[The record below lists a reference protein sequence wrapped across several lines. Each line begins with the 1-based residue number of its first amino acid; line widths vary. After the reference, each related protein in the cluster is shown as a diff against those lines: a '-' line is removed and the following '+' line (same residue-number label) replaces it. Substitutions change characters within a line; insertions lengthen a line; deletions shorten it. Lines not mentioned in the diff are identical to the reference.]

1 LMMGEFI
8 PHAEHGGFLH
18 PYPKVNCLLLKASR
32 QSGREGTNRMP
43 RLFEAR
49 EIVAIAIE
57 IEENGEEF
65 YMRIANVM
73 KNRQVKETFEFLAG
87 EERKHRNSFRE
98 IQQRLGEF
106 KPIYESYPDEYLNYV
121 KALVEENIF
130 TKERAGQLL
139 ANKLKTPT
147 AALDTAIGLEKDSIL
162 FYNEMKNFVSE
173 SEHKPIDEIIQQEKE
188 HLRKLSEIKRT
199 Q

>member
-1 LMMGEFI
+1 
-8 PHAEHGGFLH
+8 
-18 PYPKVNCLLLKASR
+18 
-32 QSGREGTNRMP
+32 MP

-49 EIVAIAIE
+49 EIVAIAIK
-57 IEENGEEF
+57 IEENGEGF
-65 YMRIANVM
+65 YMRMANVI

-106 KPIYESYPDEYLNYV
+106 KPAYESYPGEYLNYV
-121 KALVEENIF
+121 KALVEESIF

-139 ANKLKTPT
+139 VKKFKTAA

-162 FYNEMKNFVSE
+162 FYNEMKNFVPE
-173 SEHKPIDEIIQQEKE
+173 SEHKPINEIIDQEKE
-188 HLRKLSEIKRT
+188 HLRKLSEIKST
-199 Q
+199 QQRKQL

>member
-1 LMMGEFI
+1 
-8 PHAEHGGFLH
+8 
-18 PYPKVNCLLLKASR
+18 
-32 QSGREGTNRMP
+32 MP

-49 EIVAIAIE
+49 EIVGLAIK

-65 YMRIANVM
+65 YTRLANSM
-73 KNRQVKETFEFLAG
+73 KNLQVKETFEFLAG

-106 KPIYESYPDEYLNYV
+106 KPIYESYPGEYLNYV
-121 KALVEENIF
+121 EALAEENIF

-139 ANKLKTPT
+139 AKKFKTPT
-147 AALDTAIGLEKDSIL
+147 AALDTAIGLEKDYIL
-162 FYNEMKNFVSE
+162 FYNEMKNFVPE
-173 SEHKPIDEIIQQEKE
+173 SEHKPINEIISQEKE

-199 Q
+199 QQRKQL

>member
-1 LMMGEFI
+1 M
-8 PHAEHGGFLH
+8 
-18 PYPKVNCLLLKASR
+18 S
-32 QSGREGTNRMP
+32 

-49 EIVAIAIE
+49 EIVGVAIS

-65 YMRIANVM
+65 YKQLATVT
-73 KNRQVKETFEFLAG
+73 KNLQVKETFEFLAG

-106 KPIYESYPDEYLNYV
+106 KPIYESYPGEYLNYV
-121 KALVEENIF
+121 KALAEENIF
-130 TKERAGQLL
+130 TKERARQLL
-139 ANKLKTPT
+139 AKKFKKST
-147 AALDTAIGLEKDSIL
+147 AALDIAIGLEKDSIL

-173 SEHKPIDEIIQQEKE
+173 SERKPIDEIIGQEKE

-199 Q
+199 QQTK

>member
-1 LMMGEFI
+1 M
-8 PHAEHGGFLH
+8 
-18 PYPKVNCLLLKASR
+18 
-32 QSGREGTNRMP
+32 NRMS

-49 EIVAIAIE
+49 EIVGLAIR

-65 YMRIANVM
+65 YTQLANVT
-73 KNRQVKETFEFLAG
+73 KHLRVKEKFEFLAG

-106 KPIYESYPDEYLNYV
+106 KPIYESYPGEYLNYV
-121 KALVEENIF
+121 KALAEENIF

-139 ANKLKTPT
+139 AKKFKTPT

-162 FYNEMKNFVSE
+162 FYDEMKNFLPE
-173 SEHKPIDEIIQQEKE
+173 SEHKPINEIIGQERE

-199 Q
+199 QQRK

>member
-1 LMMGEFI
+1 MSE
-8 PHAEHGGFLH
+8 
-18 PYPKVNCLLLKASR
+18 
-32 QSGREGTNRMP
+32 MP

-49 EIVAIAIE
+49 EIVGLAIK

-65 YMRIANVM
+65 YKRLANAT
-73 KNRQVKETFEFLAG
+73 KNLQVKETFEFLAR

-106 KPIYESYPDEYLNYV
+106 KPIYESYPGEYLNYM
-121 KALVEENIF
+121 KALAEENIF

-139 ANKLKTPT
+139 PKKFKTSN

-162 FYNEMKNFVSE
+162 FYNEIRNFVPE
-173 SEHKPIDEIIQQEKE
+173 SEHKPIDEIIGQEKI
-188 HLRKLSEIKRT
+188 HLQKLSEIKQMQQRK
-199 Q
+199 